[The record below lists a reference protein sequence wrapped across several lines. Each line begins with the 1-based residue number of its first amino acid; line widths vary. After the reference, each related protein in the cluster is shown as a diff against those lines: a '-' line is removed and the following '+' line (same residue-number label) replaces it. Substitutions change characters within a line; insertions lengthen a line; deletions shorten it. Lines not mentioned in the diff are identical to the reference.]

1 MQLSNA
7 VTYAFPYLFIVR
19 VRVRVRQFLR
29 PLACS
34 VVALPLP
41 LLPYAR

>member
-7 VTYAFPYLFIVR
+7 VTYAFPYLFIIH
-19 VRVRVRQFLR
+19 VRQFLR

-34 VVALPLP
+34 VVALPLS